1 MALRELG
8 TKIKQAV
15 DMVARATLVDQ
26 DTVDDM
32 LKQICNGLIAA
43 DVQVKLVVQMR
54 QRMRERIQR
63 EFAIPGSSKQ
73 KIIRRVVLDE
83 LVALVDPQPGQ
94 ANPKFSPARGRT
106 NVVMF
111 VGLQGAGKTTTVAK
125 LALQYKRR
133 GWKVAMVCA
142 DTFRAGADH
151 QLLQLARAIQV
162 PAYADGTQ
170 FDPVVVAREGIDCF
184 KREGREII
192 LVDTSGR
199 HKQEAQL
206 FEEMEQLAAA
216 VNPDTVMYVLDGTIG
231 QAAYDQVLAFKQRIR
246 IGSIIV
252 TKLDGHARGGGALSA
267 VAAANCPITHIGTGE
282 HVDDLESFDPRGF
295 IQKMLGMGNIPA
307 LMETMKNAVG
317 ADTSAEGKRDSAL
330 MANRLLQGGFTL
342 RDLYEQMTTIL
353 KMGPLNKV
361 IEMIPGM
368 DKLFQPNEE
377 EGDPAR
383 KVKKFM
389 IIMDSMTDDELD
401 DPEVW
406 KKEKDVQSRVHRIAR
421 GAGCAVTDV
430 NALLA
435 NYRAITRI
443 APPRRGGGLRQGQGL
458 GPMANLIPPAM
469 LQQMGGLSGL
479 QNMMRSMGSPQS
491 NWPKGG

>member
-1 MALRELG
+1 MTLRELG

-15 DMVARATLVDQ
+15 DMVTRATLVDQ

-73 KIIRRVVLDE
+73 KIVRRVCACRIGLTFLTPLTTSMCPRKVVMDE

-94 ANPKFSPARGRT
+94 ANPKFSPVRGRT

-151 QLLQLARAIQV
+151 QLLQLARSIKV
-162 PAYADGTQ
+162 PAYADGSQ

-184 KREGREII
+184 KREGCEII

-216 VNPDTVMYVLDGTIG
+216 VVRPAKFFNSIRHLTTCVYRVSCRVVVLC
-231 QAAYDQVLAFKQRIR
+231 
-246 IGSIIV
+246 
-252 TKLDGHARGGGALSA
+252 
-267 VAAANCPITHIGTGE
+267 AAAEAGHGDVRAGWHDRPNGLRP
-282 HVDDLESFDPRGF
+282 
-295 IQKMLGMGNIPA
+295 
-307 LMETMKNAVG
+307 
-317 ADTSAEGKRDSAL
+317 SAG
-330 MANRLLQGGFTL
+330 LQGAHSHRFHHC
-342 RDLYEQMTTIL
+342 DQ
-353 KMGPLNKV
+353 
-361 IEMIPGM
+361 
-368 DKLFQPNEE
+368 
-377 EGDPAR
+377 AR
-383 KVKKFM
+383 R
-389 IIMDSMTDDELD
+389 
-401 DPEVW
+401 P
-406 KKEKDVQSRVHRIAR
+406 R
-421 GAGCAVTDV
+421 
-430 NALLA
+430 
-435 NYRAITRI
+435 
-443 APPRRGGGLRQGQGL
+443 PRRRCPLCV
-458 GPMANLIPPAM
+458 
-469 LQQMGGLSGL
+469 
-479 QNMMRSMGSPQS
+479 RS
-491 NWPKGG
+491 